1 MLRAL
6 SFVAIAAFS
15 NAAMA
20 QVQVVESEAVEV
32 GGATGPDASAP
43 VRAQQPPAT
52 SYPAT
57 GARSSSSAAASGSG
71 RTAELFHQL
80 QMLQVEV
87 QELRGLVEEQSH
99 LINRLT
105 RDQKNQYLDLDRRV
119 ALLSSNSRPS
129 TSSPSS
135 SGGGGAASSSPAGSS
150 PGASPATGSAS
161 ERDAYAKAFNLT
173 KDKRFEDA
181 IDAFNQ
187 LIVEYPNGQYTP
199 NAFYWLGEL
208 YLALPEPELE
218 KSRQSFAQVVNLYPS
233 HQKVPDSL
241 YKLGVVYYRLGE
253 SERAI
258 SYLDRVQSD
267 YPTSPAAR
275 LAKSYAAE
283 LR

>member
-1 MLRAL
+1 MIVRGLIVLAAA
-6 SFVAIAAFS
+6 AISGAAVG
-15 NAAMA
+15 
-20 QVQVVESEAVEV
+20 QVQVVESEAVQV
-32 GGATGPDASAP
+32 GGTAP
-43 VRAQQPPAT
+43 
-52 SYPAT
+52 
-57 GARSSSSAAASGSG
+57 SSSTAKGDYGVAPESTSARPASPSGGAAPAATP
-71 RTAELFHQL
+71 TAELFHQL
-80 QMLQVEV
+80 QLLQIEV
-87 QELRGLVEEQSH
+87 QELRGQVEEQAH

-105 RDQKNQYLDLDRRV
+105 REQKNQYLDLDRRI
-119 ALLSSNSRPS
+119 ALLSSGGRGAPAS
-129 TSSPSS
+129 TPAASGTSDAAAPAAGVSPSATRA
-135 SGGGGAASSSPAGSS
+135 SG
-150 PGASPATGSAS
+150 TGT
-161 ERDAYAKAFNLT
+161 ERDAYSAAFNLT
-173 KDKRFEDA
+173 KDKRFQDA

-187 LIVEYPNGQYTP
+187 LIVDYPNGQFTA

-253 SERAI
+253 SDRAMT
-258 SYLDRVQSD
+258 YLDRVQSE

>member
-1 MLRAL
+1 MFRMVM
-6 SFVAIAAFS
+6 VAGFAAHIAVFCG
-15 NAAMA
+15 AAMA
-20 QVQVVESEAVEV
+20 QVQVVESEAVDI
-32 GGATGPDASAP
+32 GGDSSPT
-43 VRAQQPPAT
+43 QIQ
-52 SYPAT
+52 
-57 GARSSSSAAASGSG
+57 RSPSGSSSAPGAS
-71 RTAELFHQL
+71 RNAELFHQL
-80 QMLQVEV
+80 QLLQVEV

-99 LINRLT
+99 LLNRLT
-105 RDQKNQYLDLDRRV
+105 RDQKNQYLDLDRRI
-119 ALLSSNSRPS
+119 ATL
-129 TSSPSS
+129 S
-135 SGGGGAASSSPAGSS
+135 SGGSSGGRAPSATASGSAPAATS
-150 PGASPATGSAS
+150 ATGSTTVATGGGS
-161 ERDAYAKAFNLT
+161 ERDAYTKAFNLT

-187 LIVEYPNGQYTP
+187 LIVDYPNGQYTP

-253 SERAI
+253 SDRAMT
-258 SYLDRVQSD
+258 YLDRVQSD

>member
-1 MLRAL
+1 MLPKVVVA
-6 SFVAIAAFS
+6 AIAVAS
-15 NAAMA
+15 SSAMA
-20 QVQVVESEAVEV
+20 QVQVVESEAIEV
-32 GGATGPDASAP
+32 GGTSQAAQTQQRTAAP
-43 VRAQQPPAT
+43 
-52 SYPAT
+52 
-57 GARSSSSAAASGSG
+57 ARSTGSTTAG
-71 RTAELFHQL
+71 GGSTAELFHQL

-87 QELRGLVEEQSH
+87 QELRGLIEEQSH
-99 LINRLT
+99 LVNRLT
-105 RDQKNQYLDLDRRV
+105 RDQKNQYLDLDRRIS
-119 ALLSSNSRPS
+119 LLSSGTRAPAS
-129 TSSPSS
+129 TS
-135 SGGGGAASSSPAGSS
+135 AGSTTS
-150 PGASPATGSAS
+150 PPASGASAPPVGATSASVS
-161 ERDAYAKAFNLT
+161 ERDAYTKAFNLT
-173 KDKRFEDA
+173 KDKRFEEA

-187 LIVEYPNGQYTP
+187 LIVDYPNGQYTP

-253 SERAI
+253 SDRAMT
-258 SYLDRVQSD
+258 YLDRVQSD